1 MRLVRSDLLLL
12 IYRNL
17 MNIQRW
23 IARREA
29 QWREL
34 DTLLQRAQQRG
45 LKTLNAKEIGTLAS
59 LYRSV
64 AADLARANTNQ
75 IGETIVRE
83 LQALTTR
90 GYSLIY
96 RGSRRQELRGAID
109 FYLWKLP
116 QVLRETWVYTAIA
129 CGIFLLGC
137 LIAWWCAWQDA
148 SFLPLVVPQALIEK
162 VRDRRELWM
171 GSILGVEPLAA
182 SGIAINNLSVAFRM
196 VGGGIL
202 AGIWTIYALFFNG
215 ILIGAIATLVG
226 QNGLAYPFWAFVFPH
241 GALELP
247 AIFIAGGGGLL
258 IARGLLFPGRY
269 RRRDALR
276 IYGLQAAQLVMGIFP
291 MLLIAGAI
299 EGFFSPQEVIPSP
312 IKYLAGTGLF
322 ILLILYTLR
331 RDRSQLIAAIPSN
344 R

>member
-1 MRLVRSDLLLL
+1 
-12 IYRNL
+12 

-23 IARREA
+23 IARRQA
-29 QWREL
+29 QWQEL
-34 DTLLQRAQQRG
+34 DILLQRSQQRG
-45 LKTLNAKEIGTLAS
+45 IKSLNAKEIGTMAS

-75 IGETIVRE
+75 IGQTIVQE

-90 GYSLIY
+90 AYSQIY
-96 RGSRRQELRGAID
+96 RGSRKQELREVIN
-109 FYLWKLP
+109 FYSWKLP
-116 QVLRETWVYTAIA
+116 QVLRETWAYTAIA
-129 CGIFLLGC
+129 LALFLVGA
-137 LIAWWCAWQDA
+137 LIAWWFAWQDA
-148 SFLPLVVPQALIEK
+148 SFISLVVPQSMIEK
-162 VRDRRELWM
+162 VRDRHQLWM
-171 GSILGVEPLAA
+171 GSILGTEPFAA
-182 SGIAINNLSVAFRM
+182 SSIAINNLSVAFRM
-196 VGGGIL
+196 VGGGIV
-202 AGIWTIYALFFNG
+202 AGLWTIYGLFYNG
-215 ILIGAIATLVG
+215 ILIGAVATLVG

-276 IYGLQAAQLVMGIFP
+276 IYGTQASQLVMGIVP

-322 ILLILYTLR
+322 MLLILYTLR
-331 RDRSQLIAAIPSN
+331 RESGRSIE
-344 R
+344 

>member
-1 MRLVRSDLLLL
+1 
-12 IYRNL
+12 

-23 IARREA
+23 IARRQA
-29 QWREL
+29 KWQEL
-34 DTLLQRAQQRG
+34 DNLLQRAERRG
-45 LKTLNAKEIGTLAS
+45 IKSLNAQEIGTLAS

-75 IGETIVRE
+75 IGETIVQE

-90 GYSLIY
+90 GYSQIY

-109 FYLWKLP
+109 FYLWRLP
-116 QVLRETWVYTAIA
+116 QVLRETWGYTAVA
-129 CGIFLLGC
+129 FGLFLAGV
-137 LIAWWCAWQDA
+137 LIGWWFAWQDA
-148 SFLPLVVPQALIEK
+148 SFMSLIVPQSMIEK
-162 VRDRRELWM
+162 VRDRHELWM
-171 GSILGVEPLAA
+171 GSILGTEPFAA
-182 SGIAINNLSVAFRM
+182 SSIAINNLSVGFRM

-202 AGIWTIYALFFNG
+202 AGVWTIYALFYNG
-215 ILIGAIATLVG
+215 LLIGAVATLVG

-276 IYGLQAAQLVMGIFP
+276 IYGLQAAQLVMGIVP

-299 EGFFSPQEVIPSP
+299 EGFFSPQEFIPSP
-312 IKYLAGTGLF
+312 FKYLAGTGLF

-331 RDRSQLIAAIPSN
+331 QDIDKQEVD
-344 R
+344 

>member
-1 MRLVRSDLLLL
+1 
-12 IYRNL
+12 

-23 IARREA
+23 IARRQA
-29 QWREL
+29 QWQEL
-34 DTLLQRAQQRG
+34 DILLQRSEQKGIKA
-45 LKTLNAKEIGTLAS
+45 LTAKEIGTLAS

-75 IGETIVRE
+75 IGQTIVQE

-90 GYSLIY
+90 AYSQVY
-96 RGSRRQELRGAID
+96 RGSRRQELREVLD
-109 FYLWKLP
+109 FYRWKLP
-116 QVLRETWVYTAIA
+116 QVLRETWAYTTIA
-129 CGIFLLGC
+129 FALFMVGA
-137 LIAWWCAWQDA
+137 LIAWWFAWQDA
-148 SFLPLVVPQALIEK
+148 SFMSLVVPQSMIEK
-162 VRDRRELWM
+162 VRDRNQLWM
-171 GSILGVEPLAA
+171 GSIIGTEPFAA
-182 SGIAINNLSVAFRM
+182 SSIAINNLSVAFRM

-202 AGIWTIYALFFNG
+202 AGLWTIYALFYNG
-215 ILIGAIATLVG
+215 ILIGAVATLVG

-241 GALELP
+241 GSLELP
-247 AIFIAGGGGLL
+247 AIFIAGGAGLL

-276 IYGLQAAQLVMGIFP
+276 IYGVQAAQLVMGIVP

-322 ILLILYTLR
+322 ILLILYILR
-331 RDRSQLIAAIPSN
+331 RDRARGELQTSTGNL
-344 R
+344 

>member
-1 MRLVRSDLLLL
+1 
-12 IYRNL
+12 

-23 IARREA
+23 IARRQA
-29 QWREL
+29 QWQEL

-45 LKTLNAKEIGTLAS
+45 IKSLNAQEIGTLAS

-75 IGETIVRE
+75 IGQTIVQE

-109 FYLWKLP
+109 FYLWGLP
-116 QVLRETWVYTAIA
+116 RALRETWIYTAIA
-129 CGIFLLGC
+129 FALFLAGC
-137 LIAWWCAWQDA
+137 LVGWWFAWQDA
-148 SFLPLVVPQALIEK
+148 SFMSLIVPQELIEK
-162 VRDRRELWM
+162 VRDRGELWM

-196 VGGGIL
+196 VGGGIIFGL
-202 AGIWTIYALFFNG
+202 WTIYALFYNG
-215 ILIGAIATLVG
+215 LLIGAIATLVG

-247 AIFIAGGGGLL
+247 AIFIAGGAGLL

-276 IYGLQAAQLVMGIFP
+276 IYGLQAAQLVLGIVP
-291 MLLIAGAI
+291 MLLFAGAI
-299 EGFFSPQEVIPSP
+299 EGFFSPQDVIPRP
-312 IKYLAGTGLF
+312 FKYLAGTGLF

-331 RDRSQLIAAIPSN
+331 EEN
-344 R
+344 

>member
-1 MRLVRSDLLLL
+1 
-12 IYRNL
+12 

-23 IARREA
+23 IARRQA
-29 QWREL
+29 QWQEL
-34 DTLLQRAQQRG
+34 DSLLQRGERRG
-45 LKTLNAKEIGTLAS
+45 IKSLNAKEIGKLAS

-75 IGETIVRE
+75 IGQTIVQE

-90 GYSLIY
+90 GYSTVY

-109 FYLWKLP
+109 FYLWGLP
-116 QVLRETWVYTAIA
+116 QVFRQTWGYTAVA
-129 CGIFLLGC
+129 FGLFLAGA
-137 LIAWWCAWQDA
+137 LIAWWFAWQDA
-148 SFLPLVVPQALIEK
+148 GFMALIVPQGMIEK
-162 VRDRRELWM
+162 VRDRHQLWM
-171 GSILGVEPLAA
+171 GSILGTEPFAA
-182 SGIAINNLSVAFRM
+182 SSIAINNLSVGFRM

-202 AGIWTIYALFFNG
+202 AGFWTIYALFYNG
-215 ILIGAIATLVG
+215 LLIGAVATLVG

-276 IYGLQAAQLVMGIFP
+276 IYGLQAAQLVMGIVP
-291 MLLIAGAI
+291 MLLIAGTI
-299 EGFFSPQEVIPSP
+299 EGFFSPQDTIPSP

-322 ILLILYTLR
+322 VLLILYTLR
-331 RDRSQLIAAIPSN
+331 QESDR
-344 R
+344 

>member
-1 MRLVRSDLLLL
+1 
-12 IYRNL
+12 

-23 IARREA
+23 IARRQN
-29 QWREL
+29 QWQEFEG
-34 DTLLQRAQQRG
+34 LLQRAEQRG
-45 LKTLNAKEIGTLAS
+45 VKSLTAKEIGTLAS

-75 IGETIVRE
+75 IGETIVQE

-96 RGSRRQELRGAID
+96 RGSRRQELREAIN
-109 FYLWKLP
+109 FYQWGLP
-116 QVLRETWVYTAIA
+116 QVLRDTWGYTAVA
-129 CGIFLLGC
+129 FTLFLVGA
-137 LIAWWCAWQDA
+137 LIAWWFAWQDA
-148 SFLPLVVPQALIEK
+148 SFMSLIVPEGMIEK
-162 VRDRRELWM
+162 VRDRHQLWM
-171 GSILGVEPLAA
+171 GSILGTEPFAA
-182 SGIAINNLSVAFRM
+182 TSIAINNLTVAFRM

-202 AGIWTIYALFFNG
+202 AGIWTMYALFYNG
-215 ILIGAIATLVG
+215 LLIGAVATLVG
-226 QNGLAYPFWAFVFPH
+226 QNDLAYPFWAFVFPH

-247 AIFIAGGGGLL
+247 AIFIAGGAGLL
-258 IARGLLFPGRY
+258 IARGLVFPGRY

-312 IKYLAGTGLF
+312 VKYLAGTGLF

-331 RDRSQLIAAIPSN
+331 HEKGIEN
-344 R
+344 RE